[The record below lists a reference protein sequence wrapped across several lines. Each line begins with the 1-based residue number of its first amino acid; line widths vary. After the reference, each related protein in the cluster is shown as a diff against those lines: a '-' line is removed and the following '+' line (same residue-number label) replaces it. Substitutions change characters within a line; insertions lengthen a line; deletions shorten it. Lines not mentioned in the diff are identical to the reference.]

1 MVMAT
6 PALRCLRTS
15 YPRAHIALVLRRY
28 VREIVAGAPWF
39 DEVIEA
45 ERADETLGTLSCA
58 RLVQRIRAE
67 RFDLA
72 VLLPNSFRSALV
84 AALAGVRSRVGYVRD
99 ARGVLL
105 THLVPRPSDLGR
117 FRPTYMGDFY
127 LGLCQRIGCQIGNRS
142 PQVFTSAADDVTARE
157 LLVQRGAE
165 LRGPLVLLCPGA
177 SFGSSKHWPAAR
189 FARVADMLVAHM
201 GASIA
206 ITGGKSEAAMASE
219 VRAAMQSSAVDLT
232 DLGKLSLLK
241 SVVKLADL
249 MVTVDSGSRHLAVA
263 LGRPVVVL
271 MGPTHPG
278 YTQTPMEKGEV
289 VRVDVDCGPC
299 QRRRC
304 NTDHRCMTRITPER
318 VFGACAKALDS

>member
-6 PALRCLRTS
+6 PALRCLREG

-28 VREIVAGAPWF
+28 VRDIVAGAPWF

-84 AALAGVRSRVGYVRD
+84 AALAGVRHRVGYVRD
-99 ARGVLL
+99 ARGALL
-105 THLVPRPSDLGR
+105 THPVPRPSDKGR

-127 LGLCQRIGCQIGNRS
+127 LGLCQRLGCQVDSRS
-142 PQVFTSAADDVTARE
+142 PEVFTSPADDVAARE
-157 LLVQRGAE
+157 VLERRGAE

-189 FARVADMLVAHM
+189 FARVADMLVARM

-219 VRAAMQSSAVDLT
+219 VRSAMQSSAVDIT
-232 DLGKLSLLK
+232 DIGKLSLLK
-241 SVVKLADL
+241 SVVKRADL

-263 LGRPVVVL
+263 LGKPVVVL

-278 YTQTPMEKGEV
+278 YTQTSVERGEV
-289 VRVDVDCGPC
+289 VRVDVSCGPC
-299 QRRRC
+299 QRKRC
-304 NTDHRCMTRITPER
+304 NTDHRCMKLITPER
-318 VFGACAKALDS
+318 VFEACIRAAGS